1 MITLGVGSARIF
13 FLGGTW
19 AVSVFCAFDFWNRVG
34 NWSQPLLWILVW
46 QFEIRMRYAASAPE
60 PSSPCLQTKSKTHV
74 WALESAMLN
83 DCVCV
88 LCFFLSFYLSIY
100 LYVYIYI
107 IYIYTCFFLNE
118 KQIQNWGDSTSPQIL
133 SCWRSCLKAATLKAS
148 KRTETR
154 LRLVCAM
161 DSLPWF
167 GDDKDSLASWCI
179 ANSNL
184 NLCITFEVFV
194 YRTSLGRLAGL
205 WKALRCHQQ
214 SS

>member
-1 MITLGVGSARIF
+1 MITLRVGSARIF

-19 AVSVFCAFDFWNRVG
+19 AVSDFCAFDFWNRVG

-88 LCFFLSFYLSIY
+88 LCFFLSIYQSIYLSIY

-107 IYIYTCFFLNE
+107 YIYTCFFLMRSRFKIE
-118 KQIQNWGDSTSPQIL
+118 AIL
-133 SCWRSCLKAATLKAS
+133 LHLRSCPA
-148 KRTETR
+148 ED
-154 LRLVCAM
+154 LVSRQRPWKHPRGQRHDW
-161 DSLPWF
+161 DSCVPAWTAYRGLVMIKIAWT
-167 GDDKDSLASWCI
+167 ASWCI
-179 ANSNL
+179 A
-184 NLCITFEVFV
+184 T
-194 YRTSLGRLAGL
+194 
-205 WKALRCHQQ
+205 
-214 SS
+214 